1 LQGVLHIK
9 RIARKLEDLEKEY
22 GLYSDEHEP
31 NFGLVPVVYDWAQ
44 GKVSLFIEF

>member
-1 LQGVLHIK
+1 LKGISQIK
-9 RIARKLEDLEKEY
+9 NIAEKLEDLEKEY